1 MYYGELENR
10 ECLLSYPLK
19 VMPHEIVN
27 STFCESFLV
36 KLPCFNLESNKTLIC
51 YVHCRGKNVGN
62 LVQKRLLLELQ
73 SVCNVHVFTWKAIYI
88 SI

>member
-1 MYYGELENR
+1 MYTVGE
-10 ECLLSYPLK
+10 
-19 VMPHEIVN
+19 
-27 STFCESFLV
+27 
-36 KLPCFNLESNKTLIC
+36 
-51 YVHCRGKNVGN
+51 KNVGN